1 MEVNSTEK
9 KLSSRDLIALGV
21 FSLLFMIVNML
32 VVGVTSVSV
41 IAYCGCCALAAIP
54 AGIIW
59 TYMHVRIPRAG
70 TSLVM
75 ASVFAIVIF
84 AIGSGWPVALGLLVG
99 GAASELAR
107 RVVGRTRFPGIA
119 VGYALFEVCWAAG
132 IFVPMF
138 ADQGYYR
145 ALMGSNNIDPS
156 YIESML
162 SFVTPQMFA
171 VIALV
176 TIVGA
181 LIGALLGHAI
191 FKKHF
196 ERAGIA

>member
-1 MEVNSTEK
+1 MEANATGK
-9 KLSSRDLIALGV
+9 KLTSRDLITLGV
-21 FSLLFMIVNML
+21 FSLLFMTVSML
-32 VVGVTSVSV
+32 VVGITSASV

-59 TYMHVRIPRAG
+59 VYTHVRIPRAG
-70 TSLVM
+70 TSLIM
-75 ASVFAIVIF
+75 AAVFAIVVF
-84 AIGSGWPVALGLLVG
+84 AIGSGWPIALGLLVG
-99 GAASELAR
+99 GIASELVR
-107 RVVGRTRFPGIA
+107 GVVGRKRFMGIA
-119 VGYALFEVCWAAG
+119 IGYALFEVCWAAG

-138 ADQGYYR
+138 ANQDYYR

-156 YIESML
+156 YMESML
-162 SFVTPQMFA
+162 SFVTPQTFA
-171 VIALV
+171 VIAAV

-181 LIGALLGHAI
+181 LMGAFLGRAI

>member
-1 MEVNSTEK
+1 MEANVEER
-9 KLSSRDLIALGV
+9 KLTSRDLIALGA
-21 FSLLFMIVNML
+21 FSLLFMIVSML
-32 VVGVTSVSV
+32 VVGITSISV
-41 IAYCGCCALAAIP
+41 FAYCGCCAIAAIP

-59 TYMHVRIPRAG
+59 IYMHVRIPRAG

-75 ASVFAIVIF
+75 AAVFAIVVF
-84 AIGSGWPVALGLLVG
+84 AVGSGWPVALGLLIG
-99 GAASELAR
+99 GSVSELVRGA
-107 RVVGRTRFPGIA
+107 VGRRRFSGIA
-119 VGYALFEVCWAAG
+119 VGYALFETCWAAG

-138 ADQGYYR
+138 ADQDYYR

-156 YIESML
+156 YMESML
-162 SFVTPQMFA
+162 SLVTPQTFA
-171 VIALV
+171 AIAAV

-181 LIGALLGHAI
+181 LIGAFLGRAV